1 MLDDAGF
8 NDAKICLSNG
18 LDEYS
23 IKDYLNKGAKIDSI
37 GAGDNI
43 AAAKERVGG
52 VYKLVAIEKDGKIL
66 PRVKV
71 SGDTIK
77 TTNPGYKKVY
87 RFYDTDTHKVLGDVI
102 ATSDEKIPLDKYTL
116 VSDKDPWKK
125 TEIEDYYV
133 RELQVPIFKDGKLV
147 YNTPSIEERKR
158 YCDSEF
164 ETLTDR
170 ITDVSNP
177 HTYYVDLS
185 EKERELKEYMLYDA
199 TRKVSETAIE
209 NSGYAKGLGG
219 KK

>member
-1 MLDDAGF
+1 M
-8 NDAKICLSNG
+8 
-18 LDEYS
+18 E
-23 IKDYLNKGAKIDSI
+23 
-37 GAGDNI
+37 
-43 AAAKERVGG
+43 
-52 VYKLVAIEKDGKIL
+52 
-66 PRVKV
+66 
-71 SGDTIK
+71 
-77 TTNPGYKKVY
+77 
-87 RFYDTDTHKVLGDVI
+87 
-102 ATSDEKIPLDKYTL
+102 
-116 VSDKDPWKK
+116 
-125 TEIEDYYV
+125 EIEDYYV

-147 YNTPSIEERKR
+147 YNTPGIEERKR

-199 TRKVSETAIE
+199 TRKVSEAAIE